1 MSQINLNVNE
11 KQTNRRQPY
20 NRDYCWLFSE
30 DSNDRLEKVIDI
42 TGMVETLLDA
52 KAEMKYDNVILAKQ
66 MGSLFS
72 ILYGELLSIK
82 ADLYEPGGIFSQNDI
97 QNGLELIRG
106 CRTKN
111 IKDNEDT
118 DGNL

>member
-1 MSQINLNVNE
+1 MSEINTSVNE

-20 NRDYCWLFSE
+20 NRDYLCLFSE
-30 DSNDRLEKVIDI
+30 DSNDRLEKIIDI
-42 TGMVETLLDA
+42 TEMVKTLLDA
-52 KAEMKYDNVILAKQ
+52 KAEMKSDNGILAKQ

-72 ILYGELLSIK
+72 ILYGQLISIK

-97 QNGLELIRG
+97 HNGLELVRG

-111 IKDNEDT
+111 IEDNENT
-118 DGNL
+118 DGNH

>member
-1 MSQINLNVNE
+1 MSQINVTTNE
-11 KQTNRRQPY
+11 KQTNHRQPY
-20 NRDYCWLFSE
+20 NRDYCWLLSE

-52 KAEMKYDNVILAKQ
+52 KAEMKVDNMILAKQ

-72 ILYGELLSIK
+72 ILYGELKSIK

-97 QNGLELIRG
+97 QGGLEYIRG
-106 CRTKN
+106 SRTEN
-111 IKDNEDT
+111 N
-118 DGNL
+118 

>member
-1 MSQINLNVNE
+1 MSQINVTANE

-52 KAEMKYDNVILAKQ
+52 KAEMKVDNMILAKQ

-72 ILYGELLSIK
+72 ILYGELKSIK

-97 QNGLELIRG
+97 HGGLEYIRG
-106 CRTKN
+106 SRAEN
-111 IKDNEDT
+111 N
-118 DGNL
+118 